1 MNIYYYLFYKI
12 YRFTQKLGNYDVA
25 FSAVFGLSF
34 LLGLNFLVIFIKLF
48 PATLE
53 NLNEYQ
59 YKIPLLIFFAAI
71 LISNYFLFVFKKRYE
86 DIEKQFINE
95 SKRKKRIG
103 NFIVVAYVI
112 ISLLLVP
119 LLL

>member
-1 MNIYYYLFYKI
+1 MNFYYYLFYKI

-25 FSAVFGLSF
+25 FSAA
-34 LLGLNFLVIFIKLF
+34 LGLTLLLELNFIVIFFKLF
-48 PATLE
+48 PVILE
-53 NLNEYQ
+53 NINEYQ
-59 YKIPLLIFFAAI
+59 YKIPLLIFFGAI
-71 LISNYFLFVFKKRYE
+71 LITNYFLFVFKRRYE
-86 DIEKQFINE
+86 NIEKEFINE

-103 NFIVVAYVI
+103 NFIIMAYVI

>member
-1 MNIYYYLFYKI
+1 MNFYYYLFYKI
-12 YRFTQKLGNYDVA
+12 YRFTQKLGRDDVA
-25 FSAVFGLSF
+25 FSATVGLTF
-34 LLGLNFLVIFIKLF
+34 LLGLNLIVISFKLF
-48 PATLE
+48 PATVKS
-53 NLNEYQ
+53 LNEYQ
-59 YKIPLLIFFAAI
+59 YKIPLLIVSGAI
-71 LISNYFLFVFKKRYE
+71 LIINYFLFVFKKRYE

-103 NFIVVAYVI
+103 NFIVIAYVI